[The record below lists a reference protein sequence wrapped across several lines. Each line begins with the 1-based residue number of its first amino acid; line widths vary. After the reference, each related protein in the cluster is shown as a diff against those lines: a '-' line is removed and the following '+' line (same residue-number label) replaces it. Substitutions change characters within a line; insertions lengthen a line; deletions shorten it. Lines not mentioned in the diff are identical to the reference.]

1 MTVRVAINGF
11 GRIGRTFFR
20 AAQTEGVGFE
30 IVAIND
36 LTDVATLAHL
46 LKYDSIMGR
55 FNAEVEVKEG
65 ALVVD
70 GKEIKILAERDPQN
84 LPWKDLGVDVVLEST
99 GFFTDGTKAKA
110 HIEAGAKKVIL
121 SAPGK
126 NIDGTFVMGVNDD
139 QYDAAN
145 HHIVSNASCTTNCLA
160 PMAKVLNDA
169 FGIKQGLMTTIHA
182 YTADQRLQDAPH
194 RDLRRARA
202 AAVNMVPTS
211 TGAAAAVGLVLPE
224 LKGKLDGFAVR
235 VPTITGSITDLT
247 FTAEREVTVEEVNA
261 AVKAAAEGPLK
272 GIIKYNED
280 PIVSK
285 DIEGEPISTVF
296 DAPLTKVIGDQVKV
310 IAWYDNEYGYVARL
324 VMFTNKVVASL

>member
-20 AAQTEGVGFE
+20 VAQTEGVGFE

-36 LTDVATLAHL
+36 LTDVETLAHL

-70 GKEIKILAERDPQN
+70 GKEIKILAECDPQN

-99 GFFTDGTKAKA
+99 GFFTEGSKAKA

-261 AVKAAAEGPLK
+261 AVKAAAEGPMK

>member
-70 GKEIKILAERDPQN
+70 GKEIKILAERDPQD

-99 GFFTDGTKAKA
+99 GFFTEGSKAKA

-261 AVKAAAEGPLK
+261 AVKAAAEGPMK

>member
-99 GFFTDGTKAKA
+99 GFFTEGSKAKA

-211 TGAAAAVGLVLPE
+211 TGAAAAVCLVLPE

-261 AVKAAAEGPLK
+261 AVKAAAEGPMK